1 VSRKLKETKQSPKL
15 QNYKKRKKD
24 KISRPTIKK
33 NKLGPR
39 AKKEPKKIQTDFKI
53 QNSNLE
59 PKNFKSDLQ
68 TFKEFQ
74 FSNNCPSEACQRAKV
89 QASLLVL

>member
-15 QNYKKRKKD
+15 QKKKKRKKFQANN
-24 KISRPTIKK
+24 KK

-53 QNSNLE
+53 QTSNLE

-74 FSNNCPSEACQRAKV
+74 FSNNCPGEACQRAKV